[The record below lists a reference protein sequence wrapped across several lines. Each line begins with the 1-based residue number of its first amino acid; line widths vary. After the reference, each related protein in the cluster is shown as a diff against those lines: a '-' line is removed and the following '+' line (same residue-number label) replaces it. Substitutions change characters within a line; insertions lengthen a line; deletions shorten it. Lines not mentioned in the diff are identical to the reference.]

1 MHPMAYIVIGIWIG
15 VFLGIII
22 VGLLDKENR
31 D

>member
-1 MHPMAYIVIGIWIG
+1 MHPMAYVVIGIWIG